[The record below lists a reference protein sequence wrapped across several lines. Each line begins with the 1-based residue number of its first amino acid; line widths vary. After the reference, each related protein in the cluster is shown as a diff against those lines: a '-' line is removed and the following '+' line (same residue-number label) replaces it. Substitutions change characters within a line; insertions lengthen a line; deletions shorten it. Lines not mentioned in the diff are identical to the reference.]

1 MAPKRAVCLALR
13 RNDFGAFATD
23 STGKLDVFGHDGDTF
38 GVDGAQVG
46 VFKETYKVS
55 FAGFLKGHDGRTLET

>member
-1 MAPKRAVCLALR
+1 MAFKIHCMVISFVSLMAPKRAVCLALQR
-13 RNDFGAFATD
+13 SNLGAFVTD

-46 VFKETYKVS
+46 VF
-55 FAGFLKGHDGRTLET
+55 